1 MIVNFYD
8 KDLYLIIFNSNIIK
22 DNKVIFIDLLINV
35 MVEVKNLIIQK
46 DFSKL
51 ILVKVS
57 NVILIDDLLMM
68 NIILVNDELVH
79 SIFLVLSGVVDGTS
93 F

>member
-1 MIVNFYD
+1 
-8 KDLYLIIFNSNIIK
+8 
-22 DNKVIFIDLLINV
+22 